1 MKEAPQNFGYDDDE
15 EKFAIK
21 GILIK
26 YLRYWPWFL
35 GCLLLSIFSGFL
47 YMRYSAVNYRSEAKI
62 KIIDESK
69 RTDLVSQESANIW
82 GISTI
87 NLENEMEVL
96 KSYRLLNQVVE
107 ELNLDVSYYYVGFFK
122 TSEKWNAPFIVKKFA
137 SEQEQLYPLSY
148 TVEFTPTGFEIEDS
162 NGADF
167 KVGFKSENNSAPG
180 LPFSIELLD
189 NITLSKY
196 SNVTYKVVINPRKNA
211 VMQLSNRLSVQPSN
225 RKSDILSL
233 SLTGESIKRS
243 EAILNAVIQRFN
255 NDAIADVQA
264 ISKRTLDFIDE
275 RFLYLS
281 GELDSIE
288 LGKAGFKRDQN
299 LAYIEE
305 DATSILKKKSEAEGE
320 AFRLET
326 QISLSRSL
334 RQSVARQANYGL
346 LPADIGLENTSINSL
361 VKNYN
366 ELARE
371 RTKLLSSVQEGH
383 PSVQSLN
390 TQLKKGKENVLKTI
404 DVNQRQL
411 QISLSQL
418 NEQKDLASEMFSRL
432 PENEKMLRGIERQQ
446 SIKEKLFLLLL
457 QKREE
462 AAINNAVTAP
472 SFKVV
477 DYAKTSLDPVS
488 PKKVFV
494 YPLALALGLLIP
506 FSILFLKF
514 SLDTKVQERS
524 DLERLNPSIPI
535 MAEIPFLGKE
545 GDFKESGAR
554 SILAESFRILS
565 TNITFQLPKND
576 YSEAGKVIYVA
587 SAIKGEGKTTVALN
601 LSLAYASLNKKV
613 LLVGAD
619 LRNPQL
625 HAYFGIDKS
634 TTGLSD
640 FLFAPEV
647 NWENCIHR
655 GYGKNPNHNVCFS
668 GTMPSNPPE
677 LLAGKNFKKFIE
689 RAKKEFDYVIV
700 DTAPTILVTDTL
712 LISDYADL
720 VLFIVRLGFTDKRLI
735 EFSKNLKKSNKLAH
749 IAYVLNDVGLDRT
762 KDYNYGYGYGYSFD
776 FDNNLSGVDKF
787 KYQLKDG
794 LRRLLKKRFVQKLLA
809 KIGLKL

>member
-1 MKEAPQNFGYDDDE
+1 MKEAQQNFGHDE
-15 EKFAIK
+15 DENFAIK
-21 GILIK
+21 GIVTK
-26 YLRYWPWFL
+26 YLRYWPLFL
-35 GCLLLSIFSGFL
+35 IGLIISLLAGFL
-47 YMRYSAVNYRSEAKI
+47 YMRYATVNYRSAAKI

-69 RTDLVSQESANIW
+69 RTDIASEEVANIW

-87 NLENEMEVL
+87 NLDNEIEVL
-96 KSYRLLNQVVE
+96 KSHRLLDQVVE
-107 ELNLDVSYYYVGFFK
+107 ELSLDVSYFYVGFFK
-122 TSEKWNAPFIVKKFA
+122 TSEKWNAPFVVKKFA
-137 SEQEQLYPLSY
+137 SEEEQLTALSY
-148 TVEFTPTGFEIEDS
+148 KIEMSPTGFEIRDEDG
-162 NGADF
+162 NDYE
-167 KVGFKSENNSAPG
+167 VGFKSKNNSASG
-180 LPFSIELLD
+180 IPFSIELKED
-189 NITLSKY
+189 VNLSDY
-196 SNVTYKVVINPRKNA
+196 VNVTYKVVLNPRKET
-211 VMQLSNRLSVQPSN
+211 VRQLANRLQVQPTN
-225 RKSDILSL
+225 KKSDILAL
-233 SLTGESIKRS
+233 WIVGESIKRS
-243 EAILNAVIQRFN
+243 EAILNTVIEKFN
-255 NDAIADVQA
+255 EDGVKDIQA

-275 RFLYLS
+275 RFIYLS

-305 DATSILKKKSEAEGE
+305 DATSILKKKSEAESE

-334 RQSVARQANYGL
+334 RRSVAQQSNFGL
-346 LPADIGLENTSINSL
+346 LPADVGLDNSSVNSL

-371 RTKLLSSVQEGH
+371 RTKLLASVEEGH

-390 TQLKKGKENVLKTI
+390 TQLGKGKENVLKTI

-411 QISLSQL
+411 QIKLNQL
-418 NEQKDLASEMFSRL
+418 KEQKDLASEMFSRL
-432 PENEKMLRGIERQQ
+432 PENEKILRGIERQQ
-446 SIKEKLFLLLL
+446 IIKEKLFLLLL

-462 AAINNAVTAP
+462 AAVNNAVTVN
-472 SFKVV
+472 SSKIV
-477 DYAKTSLDPVS
+477 DYAQTPSKPIS
-488 PKKVFV
+488 PKKVIV
-494 YPLALALGLLIP
+494 YPLALFLGLFIP
-506 FSILFLKF
+506 FALLFLRF

-524 DLERLNPSIPI
+524 DVERLNPSIPI
-535 MAEIPFLGKE
+535 MAEIPFLEK
-545 GDFKESGAR
+545 GDSFKDAGAR
-554 SILAESFRILS
+554 SLLAESFRILS
-565 TNITFQLPKND
+565 TNISFHLPTND
-576 YSEAGKVIYVA
+576 YSDAGKIIYVA
-587 SAIKGEGKTTVALN
+587 SAIKGEGKTTIALN

-625 HAYFGIDKS
+625 HAYFGIDKN

-640 FLFAPEV
+640 FLYAPEV
-647 NWENCIHR
+647 NWDSCIHR

-712 LISDYADL
+712 LISQYADL
-720 VLFIVRLGFTDKRLI
+720 ALFIVRLGFTDKRLM
-735 EFSKNLKKSNKLAH
+735 EFSKDLKKSKKLTNV
-749 IAYVLNDVGLDRT
+749 AYVLNDVGIDRT

-776 FDNNLSGVDKF
+776 FGKNKSGFGKL

-794 LRRLLKKRFVQKLLA
+794 LRRLLKKKFVQKILG

>member
-1 MKEAPQNFGYDDDE
+1 MKEAHQNFGNDDD

-21 GILIK
+21 GIVTK

-35 GCLLLSIFSGFL
+35 IAVLLSLFSGYLF
-47 YMRYSAVNYRSEAKI
+47 MRYATVNYRSAAKI

-69 RTDLVSQESANIW
+69 RTDIASEEVANIW

-87 NLENEMEVL
+87 NLDNEIEVL

-122 TSEKWNAPFIVKKFA
+122 TSEKWNAPFVVKKFVTEE
-137 SEQEQLYPLSY
+137 EQPNPMSY
-148 TVEFTPTGFEIEDS
+148 EVELNINGFDISDDDG
-162 NGADF
+162 NNYQ
-167 KVGFKSENNSAPG
+167 VGFKSKNNSAAG
-180 LPFSIELLD
+180 LPFSIELLE
-189 NITLSKY
+189 NVVLSKY
-196 SNVTYKVVINPRKNA
+196 EDVTYKVVLNPRKKA
-211 VMQLSNRLSVQPSN
+211 VQQLANRLQIQPTN
-225 RKSDILSL
+225 KKSDILAL
-233 SLTGESIKRS
+233 WTTGESIERS
-243 EAILNAVIQRFN
+243 EAILNTVIAKFN
-255 NDAIADVQA
+255 EDAISDVQA

-275 RFLYLS
+275 RFIYLS

-305 DATSILKKKSEAEGE
+305 DATSILKKKSEAETE
-320 AFRLET
+320 AFSLET
-326 QISLSRSL
+326 QISLSQSL
-334 RQSVARQANYGL
+334 KRSVARQADYGL
-346 LPADIGLENTSINSL
+346 LPADIGLDNTSINSL

-371 RTKLLSSVQEGH
+371 RTKLLSSVQESH
-383 PSVQSLN
+383 PSIKSLN
-390 TQLKKGKENVLKTI
+390 TQLSKGKENILKTV
-404 DVNQRQL
+404 DVSQRQL
-411 QISLSQL
+411 RISLNQL

-472 SFKVV
+472 SVKIV
-477 DYAKTSLDPVS
+477 DYAVTPSEPIS
-488 PKKVFV
+488 PKKVIV
-494 YPLALALGLLIP
+494 YPLALLLGLFIP
-506 FSILFLKF
+506 FTILFLRF

-524 DLERLNPSIPI
+524 DVERLNSTIPI
-535 MAEIPFLGKE
+535 MAEIPFLEKE
-545 GDFKESGAR
+545 DSFKDAGAR
-554 SILAESFRILS
+554 SLLAESFRILS
-565 TNITFQLPKND
+565 TNISFHLPKDD
-576 YSEAGKVIYVA
+576 YSDAGKVIYIA

-625 HAYFGIDKS
+625 HAYFGIDKN
-634 TTGLSD
+634 TAGLSD

-668 GTMPSNPPE
+668 GTLPTNPPE
-677 LLAGKNFKKFIE
+677 LLAGRNFKKFIE

-712 LISDYADL
+712 LISEYADL
-720 VLFIVRLGFTDKRLI
+720 SLFVVRLGFTDKRLI
-735 EFSKNLKKSNKLAH
+735 EFSKDLKKTKKLTNV
-749 IAYVLNDVGLDRT
+749 AYVLNDVGLDRT
-762 KDYNYGYGYGYSFD
+762 KEYNYGYGYGYSFD
-776 FDNNLSGVDKF
+776 FGKNKSGLDKV

-794 LRRLLKKRFVQKLLA
+794 LKRLLKKPFVQRLLA

>member
-1 MKEAPQNFGYDDDE
+1 MKEAHQNIPYDDD

-21 GILIK
+21 GIVKK

-35 GCLLLSIFSGFL
+35 LAILFSLFSGFL
-47 YMRYSAVNYRSEAKI
+47 YMRYATVNYRSVAKI
-62 KIIDESK
+62 KIIDESE
-69 RTDLVSQESANIW
+69 RTEIASEEVANIW

-87 NLENEMEVL
+87 NLDNEIEIL
-96 KSYRLLNQVVE
+96 KSYRLLDKVVE
-107 ELNLDVSYYYVGFFK
+107 DLNLDVSYYYVGFFK
-122 TSEKWNAPFIVKKFA
+122 TSEKWNAPFVVKKFV
-137 SEQEQLYPLSY
+137 SEDEQLHPLSY
-148 TVEFTPTGFEIEDS
+148 TVEFNPTGFEIED
-162 NGADF
+162 ADGNDYA
-167 KVGFKSENNSAPG
+167 VGFKSKNHSAPG

-189 NITLSKY
+189 NVSLSEY
-196 SNVTYKVVINPRKNA
+196 ANVTYKVVINPRKKA
-211 VMQLSNRLSVQPSN
+211 VMQLANSLQVQPTN
-225 RKSDILSL
+225 KKSDILAL
-233 SLTGESIKRS
+233 WTTGESIKRS
-243 EAILNAVIQRFN
+243 ETILNTVIAKFN
-255 NDAIADVQA
+255 EDAISDVQA

-275 RFLYLS
+275 RFIYLS

-305 DATSILKKKSEAEGE
+305 DATSILKKKSEAESE

-334 RQSVARQANYGL
+334 RQSVSRQANYGL

-390 TQLKKGKENVLKTI
+390 TQLSKGKENVLKTI

-411 QISLSQL
+411 QISLNQL
-418 NEQKDLASEMFSRL
+418 NEQKELASDMFSRL

-446 SIKEKLFLLLL
+446 NIKEKLFLLLL

-472 SFKVV
+472 SVKVV
-477 DYAKTSLDPVS
+477 DYAQTPAEPIS
-488 PKKVFV
+488 PKKVIV
-494 YPLALALGLLIP
+494 YPLALLLGLFLPIAV
-506 FSILFLKF
+506 LFLKF

-524 DLERLNPSIPI
+524 DVERLNPSIPI
-535 MAEIPFLGKE
+535 MAEIPFLDK
-545 GDFKESGAR
+545 GDSFKEADAR
-554 SILAESFRILS
+554 SLLAESFRILS
-565 TNITFQLPKND
+565 TNINFHLPKND
-576 YSEAGKVIYVA
+576 YSDDGKVIYVA

-647 NWENCIHR
+647 NWESCIHR

-689 RAKKEFDYVIV
+689 RAKTEFDYVIV

-712 LISDYADL
+712 LISEYADL
-720 VLFIVRLGFTDKRLI
+720 ALFIVRLGFTDKRLI
-735 EFSKNLKKSNKLAH
+735 EFSKDLKKSKKLTNV
-749 IAYVLNDVGLDRT
+749 AYVLNDVGIDRT

-776 FDNNLSGVDKF
+776 FGKNKSGLDKF

-794 LRRLLKKRFVQKLLA
+794 LRRLLKKQFVQKILA